1 MRVSF
6 MTFACPECSFDEV
19 LELAR
24 RHDYDGIEFRCDSD
38 HRHGVMID
46 SPRAQ
51 RREWR
56 RRLADAGVQAACL
69 ATSLQFISAAAIEE
83 APARIELA
91 VDIGA
96 PGLRVFC
103 GPLADGTTIL
113 DAIRIVAANLDQVAD
128 EAAAAGVKLWL
139 ETHDSMSLGVH
150 AGAAVER
157 LSHPAVAI
165 NWDNMHPYRNG
176 EPLDATWD
184 AIAPYVEHTH
194 FHDAVARPGPA
205 IIRPFGD
212 GDLPLDEMYARLMEA
227 NYEGYFSGEWF
238 GDQMGPTPD
247 DALRNYKEGLL
258 RLEANWQAQNA

>member
-1 MRVSF
+1 
-6 MTFACPECSFDEV
+6 
-19 LELAR
+19 
-24 RHDYDGIEFRCDSD
+24 
-38 HRHGVMID
+38 
-46 SPRAQ
+46 
-51 RREWR
+51 
-56 RRLADAGVQAACL
+56 
-69 ATSLQFISAAAIEE
+69 
-83 APARIELA
+83 
-91 VDIGA
+91 
-96 PGLRVFC
+96 
-103 GPLADGTTIL
+103 
-113 DAIRIVAANLDQVAD
+113 
-128 EAAAAGVKLWL
+128 
-139 ETHDSMSLGVH
+139 MSLGVH

-238 GDQMGPTPD
+238 GDQMDPD
-247 DALRNYKEGLL
+247 DALQLKRTAAAGRTAGSERDRTTAPL
-258 RLEANWQAQNA
+258 RTGDGCLPSDTGSIYITTTRGKRHASTVKMNWPPLDKTVANLAASNPSSSASPGQTSPSALSSPTWTPVLPYLKRAR

>member
-38 HRHGVMID
+38 HRHGVMVD

-96 PGLRVFC
+96 GRRSLR
-103 GPLADGTTIL
+103 PRRRHPIL
-113 DAIRIVAANLDQVAD
+113 DAIRMVAASIRWRRGGGGGQALASTT
-128 EAAAAGVKLWL
+128 ACRSGCTRAPR
-139 ETHDSMSLGVH
+139 S
-150 AGAAVER
+150 
-157 LSHPAVAI
+157 
-165 NWDNMHPYRNG
+165 NG
-176 EPLDATWD
+176 
-184 AIAPYVEHTH
+184 
-194 FHDAVARPGPA
+194 
-205 IIRPFGD
+205 
-212 GDLPLDEMYARLMEA
+212 
-227 NYEGYFSGEWF
+227 
-238 GDQMGPTPD
+238 
-247 DALRNYKEGLL
+247 
-258 RLEANWQAQNA
+258 